1 MISKFKNSFN
11 RYAVKIRFI
20 GKDVDK
26 VVQGNK
32 GESLL
37 HIAENNGIHIP
48 AACEGMG
55 ACGTCQVYITKGM
68 DLLSEITDRENDT
81 LDFAIDIQDNSRLAC
96 QAVLI
101 ADDGE
106 IEANI
111 PKQSRNIV

>member
-1 MISKFKNSFN
+1 MLSQIRRSFE
-11 RYAVKIRFI
+11 RCSVKVRFI

-37 HIAENNGIHIP
+37 HIAEKNGVHIP

-55 ACGTCQVYITKGM
+55 ACGTCQVYVTKGM
-68 DLLSEITDRENDT
+68 DLLTEITDKENDT

-96 QAVLI
+96 QAVI
-101 ADDGE
+101 NADDGE
-106 IEANI
+106 VEANI